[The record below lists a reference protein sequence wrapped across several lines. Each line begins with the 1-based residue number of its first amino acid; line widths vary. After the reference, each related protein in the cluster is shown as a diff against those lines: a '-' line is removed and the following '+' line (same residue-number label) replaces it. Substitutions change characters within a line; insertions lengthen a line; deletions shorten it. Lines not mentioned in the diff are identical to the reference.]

1 MDTTVNIVENTTEYK
16 SISSKVLEESNP
28 QAIEIYQAIE
38 KHTPNWKNH
47 RKRYTFDD
55 ILYILETTIITT
67 ATTMYRRGSRLKLTV
82 KAYRTDI
89 KTMIKLSDVIKVR
102 DHRIRPTMNI
112 RFIMFINFQLQL
124 LQTL

>member
-82 KAYRTDI
+82 KAY
-89 KTMIKLSDVIKVR
+89 LG
-102 DHRIRPTMNI
+102 
-112 RFIMFINFQLQL
+112 L
-124 LQTL
+124 TLRL